1 MKAEYEAIVMMLV
14 MDEGLVLKP
23 YQDHLGNWTIGVGH
37 LLSNGITEQTA
48 MYILEEDIQDTL
60 SSLYRVFGD
69 LFDTFSERQQ
79 LALINMMFNL
89 GQARF
94 EGFKKM
100 IAAIKQDNWREAS
113 AQCLDS
119 KAARQ
124 LPQRYA
130 RIARDLEL

>member
-1 MKAEYEAIVMMLV
+1 MII
-14 MDEGLVLKP
+14 D
-23 YQDHLGNWTIGVGH
+23 VGH
-37 LLSNGITEQTA
+37 RLSNGITEQTA